1 MEDVITIAANLSTK
15 GFEKGT
21 KDIVRAVKSLS
32 NTAKSFGRSMIAS
45 IVGVGSVIGILTKAI
60 GTYMS
65 QNEEL
70 SQRMNAI
77 WTALGNVLGPII
89 EQIIEWVSTAV
100 SYFLSFLKLLGI
112 TGKSA
117 SELSKAA
124 KKNVQELQKTI
135 LGFDELNVLQDNTQQ
150 DKSNPLRDVEPSEF
164 MKDLVELLKNKMW
177 DDAADL
183 IIQKMNDL
191 IYAFRDKAYELGQKI
206 GEYLGAALHIIGR
219 VIDEVDWHALGEG
232 LANLVNGI
240 FEHPNMQGED
250 LGKILVGKFTIA
262 FKVLTGFL
270 ENVHP
275 APIANYLADVI
286 IGAFNSVADAIRGAD
301 FHKIGENI
309 RGFFEQ
315 LWYRKDEIANAIFG
329 ALEAAWDGAI
339 NLLLGIFGDD
349 SKVGQSIKSIGDAVK
364 EFFGNL
370 PDNLPNLN
378 DNLKTL
384 WEIVEDILSWVGEC
398 AVPAVLESL
407 GGALKII
414 DSVLAGVLPL
424 LKELWQDFL
433 KPIATASFEG
443 INVLLGSLGEVLS
456 HIVKIIKGEET
467 LKEALDS
474 LWDYGGWN
482 GESIEKVTEGL
493 DGVSQKAREVAQSV
507 KDMSQ
512 ISQESL
518 DGTVIMEGV
527 DNFNTAL
534 DTYREGLLQY
544 TEGLAGTSS
553 STEFLTNSL
562 EALKEKYGELDA
574 SQLDAFGNQQLYNE
588 VMNALTEISA
598 EYLDILKQEG
608 YVIDENGKVVH
619 ATADAVEREANAIT
633 ESNEATAESVEKS
646 EELSRTLE
654 QVPDSA
660 DEAGEGAKTFANDT
674 EESTEKATLS
684 VEEMKEI
691 LDANWGDIKT
701 AVEETMPEI
710 ARIVDENLDEMTGS
724 FVHHAE
730 DMADLWGE
738 GLGGIVDLTY
748 TWGSD
753 LVSNFISGIDAQIP
767 ALEAELQYI
776 ASMINAY
783 LHFTKPDKGPL
794 ADFDTYGPDMIKEF
808 ISGMEG
814 EKSNLEKAIGDIA
827 DTISFQMPTVA
838 GGGFLPYNVSQSSSA
853 SSGTD
858 MTQIVERF
866 LSALDN
872 FEESIQNMQ
881 LVAQFGNLRLL
892 AEGITREQRRI
903 DRSEGR

>member
-124 KKNVQELQKTI
+124 KKNTQELQKTL

-183 IIQKMNDL
+183 IIRKMDDL
-191 IYAFRDKAYELGQKI
+191 IYAFRDKAYQLGQTI
-206 GEYLGAALHIIGR
+206 GEYLGGALHIIGR

-240 FEHPNMQGED
+240 FENPNMKGED

-262 FKVLTGFL
+262 LRVLTGFL
-270 ENVHP
+270 ENLHP
-275 APIANYLADVI
+275 EPIANYLVDLV
-286 IGAFNSVADAIRGAD
+286 IGALVSVTGALNDAD

-309 RGFFEQ
+309 RAFFEL
-315 LWYRKDEIANAIFG
+315 LWNRKDEIAQALFEC
-329 ALEAAWDGAI
+329 LEAIWDGAI
-339 NLLLGIFGDD
+339 DLLLGIFGDE
-349 SKVGQSIKSIGDAVK
+349 SKIGQSIKSIGDAVK
-364 EFFGNL
+364 EFFEKL
-370 PDNLPNLN
+370 PENMPNLEE
-378 DNLKTL
+378 NLKGL
-384 WEIVEDILSWVGEC
+384 WTIIEKILSWTGEC
-398 AVPAVLESL
+398 LVPNVLEAL
-407 GGALKII
+407 GGALKIV
-414 DSVLAGVLPL
+414 DASLGVVIPSLEWFWDHFLEPL
-424 LKELWQDFL
+424 LTYSVENLRNIITEIGRFSSAVSDIIHGRKSFGEVMQELYFTDLDPGEPLKITLDEISGFVDGIEGKYNELISVANGGAGNMMDVSGQFSAAIFEMQERLTEGIGSSNVASKELDDTLMELMDRYTELAQSGLSAEEQQEAMKTLTNDL
-433 KPIATASFEG
+433 TAAYTTYIEQ
-443 INVLLGSLGEVLS
+443 
-456 HIVKIIKGEET
+456 
-467 LKEALDS
+467 LKEQGLV
-474 LWDYGGWN
+474 
-482 GESIEKVTEGL
+482 IE
-493 DGVSQKAREVAQSV
+493 
-507 KDMSQ
+507 
-512 ISQESL
+512 
-518 DGTVIMEGV
+518 
-527 DNFNTAL
+527 
-534 DTYREGLLQY
+534 
-544 TEGLAGTSS
+544 
-553 STEFLTNSL
+553 
-562 EALKEKYGELDA
+562 
-574 SQLDAFGNQQLYNE
+574 
-588 VMNALTEISA
+588 
-598 EYLDILKQEG
+598 
-608 YVIDENGKVVH
+608 ENGQIVQQ
-619 ATADAVEREANAIT
+619 TADAVQNEANAVKEGAEAT
-633 ESNEATAESVEKS
+633 EEAVAQSNELNK
-646 EELSRTLE
+646 TLDK
-654 QVPDSA
+654 VPDSA
-660 DEAGEGAKTFANDT
+660 DDAGEGAKTFAKETD
-674 EESTEKATLS
+674 ESTKQAELS
-684 VEEMKEI
+684 VEEMKQI
-691 LDANWGDIKT
+691 LDTNWGEIKT

-710 ARIVDENLDEMTGS
+710 KGIVDTNLDEITQSFNDHADWMT
-724 FVHHAE
+724 E
-730 DMADLWGE
+730 LWSVK
-738 GLGGIVDLTY
+738 LGGIVELTH

-753 LVSNFISGIDAQIP
+753 MISNFITGIRAQVP

-776 ASMINAY
+776 ASLINAY

-853 SSGTD
+853 STGTD
-858 MTQIVERF
+858 LTQIVERF
-866 LSALDN
+866 LSALDS

-892 AEGITREQRRI
+892 AEGITREQRRM

>member
-150 DKSNPLRDVEPSEF
+150 DKSNPLRNIEPSEF

-240 FEHPNMQGED
+240 FEHPNMKGED

-315 LWYRKDEIANAIFG
+315 LWYRKDEIANAIFE
-329 ALEAAWDGAI
+329 ALKAAWEGAI
-339 NLLLGIFGDD
+339 DLLLGIFGDD
-349 SKVGQSIKSIGDAVK
+349 SSLGKSIKSIGDAVK
-364 EFFGNL
+364 DFFGKL
-370 PDNLPNLN
+370 PDNMPHLEE
-378 DNLKTL
+378 NLKGL
-384 WEIVEDILSWVGEC
+384 WTIIEKILSWAGEC
-398 AVPAVLESL
+398 LVPNVLEAL
-407 GGALKII
+407 GSALKIVDASLSI
-414 DSVLAGVLPL
+414 VIPSLEWFWDNFLEPL
-424 LKELWQDFL
+424 LTYSVENLRNIINEIGRFSSAVSDIIHGRKTFGEVMQELYFTDLDPGEPL
-433 KPIATASFEG
+433 KITLDEITGFVDNIEAKYQELIDVANGGVGNMMDASNEFGAAIFEMQERLVEG
-443 INVLLGSLGEVLS
+443 IGTSNEASVELDNTLMELMDSYRELAESGVSEQEREHAMKQLTEQLTEAYTKY
-456 HIVKIIKGEET
+456 IDQ
-467 LKEALDS
+467 LKEQ
-474 LWDYGGWN
+474 GIV
-482 GESIEKVTEGL
+482 IE
-493 DGVSQKAREVAQSV
+493 
-507 KDMSQ
+507 
-512 ISQESL
+512 
-518 DGTVIMEGV
+518 
-527 DNFNTAL
+527 
-534 DTYREGLLQY
+534 
-544 TEGLAGTSS
+544 
-553 STEFLTNSL
+553 
-562 EALKEKYGELDA
+562 
-574 SQLDAFGNQQLYNE
+574 
-588 VMNALTEISA
+588 
-598 EYLDILKQEG
+598 
-608 YVIDENGKVVH
+608 ENGQIVQQ
-619 ATADAVEREANAIT
+619 TAEAVEREANAVK
-633 ESNEATAESVEKS
+633 EGNEATQESVEKS

-684 VEEMKEI
+684 VKEMKEI

-710 ARIVDENLDEMTGS
+710 ADTVDENLDRITES
-724 FVHHAE
+724 FNTHAE
-730 DMADLWGE
+730 EMSGIWGDAFAYLAD
-738 GLGGIVDLTY
+738 DTR

-753 LVSNFISGIDAQIP
+753 LVSNFIYGIESQVP

-838 GGGFLPYNVSQSSSA
+838 GGGFLPYNVSQSSST
-853 SSGTD
+853 SGGAD
-858 MTQIVERF
+858 LTQIVERF